1 MLEWKDN
8 GAGVPEEKLPHI
20 FERFYR
26 CDEARTTKGSGVGLY
41 VVKWIAEQYGGKV
54 TAANEGGL
62 AIRLYFPMGE

>member
-1 MLEWKDN
+1 M
-8 GAGVPEEKLPHI
+8 
-20 FERFYR
+20 
-26 CDEARTTKGSGVGLY
+26 CDKARTTKGSGVGLY